1 MSTLPDQ
8 HSSSLVTIT
17 RSGGTLLIKPT
28 GPSVGQRE
36 APIIQEE
43 VKPYVEAM
51 GTDLDHLVLDMS
63 TTTFMSSMG
72 LGMCIALRNSA
83 SAAKGDAILF
93 YSQKPDGSLDDASL
107 HGACPVLKG
116 KKMVANIW
124 AWNRNAVYR

>member
-17 RSGGTLLIKPT
+17 RSGGTLLVKPT

-51 GTDLDHLVLDMS
+51 GKDLDHLVLDMS

-83 SAAKGDAILF
+83 SAAKADAILF
-93 YSQKPDGSLDDASL
+93 GLSKELLGLMSMMKIEKLYKIAKDPAHLEKL
-107 HGACPVLKG
+107 LK
-116 KKMVANIW
+116 
-124 AWNRNAVYR
+124 

>member
-17 RSGGTLLIKPT
+17 RSGGTLLVKPT

-51 GTDLDHLVLDMS
+51 GKDLDHLVLDMS

-83 SAAKGDAILF
+83 SAAKADAILF
-93 YSQKPDGSLDDASL
+93 GLSKELLGLMSMMKIEKLYKIAKDQKQLDKL
-107 HGACPVLKG
+107 LK
-116 KKMVANIW
+116 
-124 AWNRNAVYR
+124 

>member
-17 RSGGTLLIKPT
+17 RSGGTLLVKPT

-43 VKPYVEAM
+43 VKPYVESM
-51 GTDLDHLVLDMS
+51 GKDLDHLVLDMS

-72 LGMCIALRNSA
+72 LGMCIALRNNA
-83 SAAKGDAILF
+83 SAAKADAILF
-93 YSQKPDGSLDDASL
+93 GLSKELLGLMSMMKIEKLYKIAKDQKHLDKL
-107 HGACPVLKG
+107 LK
-116 KKMVANIW
+116 
-124 AWNRNAVYR
+124 

>member
-51 GTDLDHLVLDMS
+51 GKDLEHLVLDMS

-83 SAAKGDAILF
+83 SAAKADAILF
-93 YSQKPDGSLDDASL
+93 GLSKELLGLMSMMKIEKLYKIAKDQKQLDKL
-107 HGACPVLKG
+107 LK
-116 KKMVANIW
+116 
-124 AWNRNAVYR
+124 

>member
-17 RSGGTLLIKPT
+17 RSGGALLIKPT

-51 GTDLDHLVLDMS
+51 GKDLEHLVLDMS

-83 SAAKGDAILF
+83 SAAKADAILF
-93 YSQKPDGSLDDASL
+93 GLSKELLGLMSMMKIEKLYKIAKDQKQLDKL
-107 HGACPVLKG
+107 LK
-116 KKMVANIW
+116 
-124 AWNRNAVYR
+124 

>member
-8 HSSSLVTIT
+8 HFSSLVTIT

-51 GTDLDHLVLDMS
+51 GKDLEHLVLDMS

-93 YSQKPDGSLDDASL
+93 GLSKELLGLMSMMKIEKLYKIAKDQKQLDKL
-107 HGACPVLKG
+107 LK
-116 KKMVANIW
+116 
-124 AWNRNAVYR
+124 

>member
-93 YSQKPDGSLDDASL
+93 GLSKELLGLMSMMKIEKLYKIAKDQKQLDKL
-107 HGACPVLKG
+107 LK
-116 KKMVANIW
+116 
-124 AWNRNAVYR
+124 

>member
-8 HSSSLVTIT
+8 HSTSLVTIT
-17 RSGGTLLIKPT
+17 RSGGTLLVKPT

-51 GTDLDHLVLDMS
+51 GKDLDHLVLDMS

-72 LGMCIALRNSA
+72 LGMCIALRNNA
-83 SAAKGDAILF
+83 SAAKADAILF
-93 YSQKPDGSLDDASL
+93 GLSKELLGLMSMMKIEKLYKIAKDQKHLDKL
-107 HGACPVLKG
+107 LK
-116 KKMVANIW
+116 
-124 AWNRNAVYR
+124 